1 MTRVVIVAQVENIQ
15 EWEKQFRTHGDL
27 FRSQPAASPYLIGTF
42 GDNEVAVGAEVG
54 DVDAYME
61 SLQSQET
68 ADAMAN
74 DGVKRDTVRVFVLD
88 REFSF

>member
-1 MTRVVIVAQVENIQ
+1 MTRVVIVAQVENAQ
-15 EWEKQFRTHGDL
+15 KWEKQFRTHGDL
-27 FRSQPAASPYLIGTF
+27 FRRQPGASPYLIGTL
-42 GDNEVAVGAEVG
+42 GDNEVAVSAEVD
-54 DVDAYME
+54 DVEAYLE
-61 SLQSQET
+61 TLQSQET